1 MELRPSLQGL
11 ALCVKDVTPDLQ
23 SCAHLPAGRGTFQ
36 CKADVSLSLSAAGC
50 PRA

>member
-23 SCAHLPAGRGTFQ
+23 SCTHLPAGRGTFQ